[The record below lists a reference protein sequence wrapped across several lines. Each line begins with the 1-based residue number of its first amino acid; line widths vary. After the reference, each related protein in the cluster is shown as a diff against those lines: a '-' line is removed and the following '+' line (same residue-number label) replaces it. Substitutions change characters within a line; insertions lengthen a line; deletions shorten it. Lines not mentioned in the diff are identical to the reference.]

1 MARNPKQDANLKT
14 IRSVSEA
21 REMGR
26 KGGKASGRSR
36 RNVKAF
42 KEVAADDLTA
52 EEQQA
57 MIRAL
62 KTYAKRGSL
71 AHFEF
76 FLKLI
81 GEHPDQLKDMQ
92 TDSGMTISI
101 DGGDDYG
108 D

>member
-1 MARNPKQDANLKT
+1 MARNPKQDANLKPA
-14 IRSVSEA
+14 RSKSEA
-21 REMGR
+21 RERGQ

-36 RNVKAF
+36 KALKAF

-57 MIRAL
+57 MIRAV

-101 DGGDDYG
+101 DGGGDYG